1 MYTYLCVCVHPCV
14 CVIMCEASK
23 LLSVCNI
30 TPPPFSAF
38 PSLHLPLHLHCTSCP
53 H

>member
-1 MYTYLCVCVHPCV
+1 MCASV

-23 LLSVCNI
+23 PLSVCNI
-30 TPPPFSAF
+30 TSPPFSAS
-38 PSLHLPLHLHCTSCP
+38 PSPSPCLFTLHCTSRP